1 MTPTLTMPEADDPI
15 TLQEAC
21 EIAFRGNI
29 TVSSLRVEARR
40 GNLEVFRVGR
50 RDFTTLNAIRDMRKK
65 CQGVHK
71 DRASTLTPAV
81 VSGLSETDRVSYAL
95 DALNQTT
102 KALKS
107 DSGNTSQA
115 NTGQRRARRR

>member
-1 MTPTLTMPEADDPI
+1 MDQPAPDDPI

-21 EIAFRGNI
+21 DLAFRGNI

-50 RDFTTLNAIRDMRKK
+50 RDFTTLNAIREMRKK
-65 CQGVHK
+65 CQGARK
-71 DRASTLTPAV
+71 APASTLTPV
-81 VSGLSETDRVSYAL
+81 EVNGLSETDRVSFAL

-107 DSGNTSQA
+107 DSGNISLA
-115 NTGQRRARRR
+115 NTGQRRARHR